1 MSENET
7 LKNAQRPG
15 LIKAAAIFQSIYAG
29 IEIIDCATACLI
41 ALHLVKNPYPKMF
54 FTEFQPLFD
63 EKAAWLIPLFL
74 FYASLRAT
82 SAVGLWKNRLWG
94 FWIALIVSGATL
106 IMAPFMFPFTA
117 AEMLINGIL
126 IMLLLIGCLGNR
138 PILSPSETDRVK

>member
-7 LKNAQRPG
+7 KKPSQRRG
-15 LIKAAAIFQSIYAG
+15 LIKAAAIFQSIYAA
-29 IEIIDCATACLI
+29 IEITDCATACLM

-63 EKAAWLIPLFL
+63 EKAVWLIPLFL
-74 FYASLRAT
+74 FYTSLRAT

-94 FWIALIVSGATL
+94 FWMALVVSGATL

-117 AEMLINGIL
+117 AEMLMNGVL
-126 IMLLLIGCLGNR
+126 VMLLLIGYLGNR
-138 PILSPSETDRVK
+138 PILSSSETDRVK